1 MNIPTLQNEESD
13 LFDLSEFCHS
23 LEMENFSN
31 HMFFAHKGARTGAI
45 GGDDLGPSDDPH
57 FSAKS
62 STLWCLMIH
71 TILE

>member
-31 HMFFAHKGARTGAI
+31 HMFLAHKGARTGAI
-45 GGDDLGPSDDPH
+45 GGDDPFEESIWVRRTIHTLVLNHPH
-57 FSAKS
+57 FGA
-62 STLWCLMIH
+62 
-71 TILE
+71 